1 MMPLVDGHLHLFKPH
16 SEQYPRRVYDVMA
29 EESREELAAEL
40 VRAMEAN
47 GVSHAVVVPLGN
59 GDEYL
64 REVIAAHPG
73 RFAGVGL
80 YDHESPQ
87 DVSVVRERC
96 VSGPL
101 QGLRFYGLNG
111 RMGDSP
117 TDLACWPIL
126 EFMAAKQLVL
136 WFYGDSTQIAILRD
150 VLRVLP
156 ELRVVLNHLGFLPD
170 IHAEMQFDS
179 FRRPRFVV
187 ELPPQG
193 LVIVEEIA
201 AEFQNVHAHFSGHY
215 AFSREEYPFKD
226 LVPVSRRLLDAF
238 GPTRMLMATDWPWIR
253 EAPGYDKMLT
263 LIDHHLPDLAPG
275 DRASVCGGNAL
286 GLFDF
291 SLV

>member
-1 MMPLVDGHLHLFKPH
+1 MTPLVDSHLHLFKPH

-87 DVSVVRERC
+87 SLSVVRERC

-111 RMGDSP
+111 RMSDKP

-136 WFYGDSTQIAILRD
+136 WFYGDSTTS
-150 VLRVLP
+150 
-156 ELRVVLNHLGFLPD
+156 H
-170 IHAEMQFDS
+170 
-179 FRRPRFVV
+179 
-187 ELPPQG
+187 
-193 LVIVEEIA
+193 
-201 AEFQNVHAHFSGHY
+201 
-215 AFSREEYPFKD
+215 
-226 LVPVSRRLLDAF
+226 
-238 GPTRMLMATDWPWIR
+238 
-253 EAPGYDKMLT
+253 
-263 LIDHHLPDLAPG
+263 
-275 DRASVCGGNAL
+275 NA
-286 GLFDF
+286 
-291 SLV
+291 